1 MIVRQ
6 NAGRSHV
13 ELKHAQ
19 LRVFLDILDEFV
31 SERRRIRLAI
41 D

>member
-6 NAGRSHV
+6 NAGRRHV
-13 ELKHAQ
+13 ELNYAQ
-19 LRVFLDILDEFV
+19 FRVFLDALDEFV
-31 SERRRIRLAI
+31 SERYCIRLTI